1 MKAGITIQPTTDIT
15 SAEYLSERVIDCYKS
30 LDVSSLGQLQSL
42 YSEDVYFEDPSH
54 AFQGRPALMRYFES
68 MFENVDSCQFKFHQS
83 INNGSDIFLSWTMLL
98 RHKRLL
104 KGEVIRVEGSSYLK
118 TRNGSIYCQRDYFDM
133 GAMVY
138 EHIPVL
144 RTVVRFIKQRLGNN

>member
-1 MKAGITIQPTTDIT
+1 MKAGIAIQPTTDIT

-68 MFENVDSCQFKFHQS
+68 MFENVDSCSSNF
-83 INNGSDIFLSWTMLL
+83 INLL
-98 RHKRLL
+98 
-104 KGEVIRVEGSSYLK
+104 IMAATSSCPGPCSYATSACSK
-118 TRNGSIYCQRDYFDM
+118 
-133 GAMVY
+133 A
-138 EHIPVL
+138 
-144 RTVVRFIKQRLGNN
+144 K